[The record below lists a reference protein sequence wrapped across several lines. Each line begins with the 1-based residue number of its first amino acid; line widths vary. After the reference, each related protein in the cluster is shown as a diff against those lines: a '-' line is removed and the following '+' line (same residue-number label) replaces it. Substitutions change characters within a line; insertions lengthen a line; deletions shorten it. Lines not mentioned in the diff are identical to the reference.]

1 MPQFHMAI
9 NDLPSTTRAPEANDR
24 NAVTVL
30 KAGVDRWTG
39 IDECAGEDISQETV
53 GRF

>member
-1 MPQFHMAI
+1 MSQFHMAI
-9 NDLPSTTRAPEANDR
+9 NDLPSTTRTPEFDDH